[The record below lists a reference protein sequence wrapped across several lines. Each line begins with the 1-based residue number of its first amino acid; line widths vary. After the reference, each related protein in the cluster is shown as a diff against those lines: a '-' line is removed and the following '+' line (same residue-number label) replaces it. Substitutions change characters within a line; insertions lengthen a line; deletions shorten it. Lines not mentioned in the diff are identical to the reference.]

1 MEIKLRSNLEAES
14 MSFTLGSEYNNAEQN
29 SFDKKSF
36 MGSYFHVIEG
46 AVDIELAGSP
56 LVKLSPGDGFN
67 LENAEEI
74 KLLFEPMT
82 KCLIFYFS

>member
-1 MEIKLRSNLEAES
+1 
-14 MSFTLGSEYNNAEQN
+14 
-29 SFDKKSF
+29 
-36 MGSYFHVIEG
+36 VIEG

-82 KCLIFYFS
+82 KCLIFCFV